1 LTAER
6 SVPAPDLLWDGPADA
21 EVIVLLAHG
30 AGAGRAH
37 PFLARFAAG
46 LGELGLRVARFDFPY
61 MAARAHGERRGP
73 DRAPVLLASLRAA
86 AAATGAAAGRLALA
100 GKSMGGR
107 MATML
112 ADELGCRAV
121 IAIGYPFHPPRQPDQ
136 LRTEHLRA
144 LRTRCLILQGERDP
158 FGSRAEVAGYP
169 LSAAI
174 TVQWFADGDHSLVPR
189 ARSGATAA
197 AHFSTAIAAAA
208 AFARAQ

>member
-1 LTAER
+1 VTAEDDA
-6 SVPAPDLLWDGPADA
+6 PAPDLLWDGPGEA
-21 EVIVLLAHG
+21 EVTVLLAHG

-46 LGELGLRVARFDFPY
+46 LGALGLRVARFDFPY

-86 AAATGAAAGRLALA
+86 AAATAAPPDRLVLA

-107 MATML
+107 MATMV

-121 IAIGYPFHPPRQPDQ
+121 FAIGYPFHPPRRLDQ
-136 LRTEHLRA
+136 LRVEHLRT
-144 LRTRCLILQGERDP
+144 LHTRCLILQGERDP
-158 FGSRAEVAGYP
+158 FGTRAEVAGYP

-189 ARSGATAA
+189 ARSGCTAA

-208 AFARAQ
+208 AFARA